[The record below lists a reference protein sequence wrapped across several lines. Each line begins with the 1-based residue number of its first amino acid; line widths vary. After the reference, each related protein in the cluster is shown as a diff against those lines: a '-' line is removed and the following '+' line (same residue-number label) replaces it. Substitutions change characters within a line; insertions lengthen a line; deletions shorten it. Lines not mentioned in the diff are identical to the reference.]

1 MVKELPQLKIMSYLD
16 SLNSNPPMNTH
27 YLSEKQVFRTCKTLH
42 AHFPHS
48 MSHVTGKSEIG
59 LPREF
64 ILLMSPVI
72 VYLGGL
78 TSQSRF

>member
-42 AHFPHS
+42 AHFAHS
-48 MSHVTGKSEIG
+48 MSHVT
-59 LPREF
+59 
-64 ILLMSPVI
+64 
-72 VYLGGL
+72 
-78 TSQSRF
+78 